1 MIWRIT
7 SRESDVFALHSSK
20 SSYTH
25 TFAHTHQVLVQQF
38 DILDTMS
45 PQGFGDFR
53 DFLSSASGFQSKQF
67 RLIENK
73 LGLSSDQRIL
83 HSGLVFTVCVYTRGG
98 GRRESERHE
107 AKTARERPSQCAVED
122 RARETISERL
132 CVGVPRRRIRGGLL
146 QAAHVDIRSI
156 VLACLQHTRAS
167 R

>member
-7 SRESDVFALHSSK
+7 SRESDVFALHSST

-107 AKTARERPSQCAVED
+107 AKTARERPSQCDCVWECLAG
-122 RARETISERL
+122 AFGGGSFRL
-132 CVGVPRRRIRGGLL
+132 PMLIF
-146 QAAHVDIRSI
+146 AASF
-156 VLACLQHTRAS
+156 
-167 R
+167 

>member
-7 SRESDVFALHSSK
+7 SRESDVFALHSST

-107 AKTARERPSQCAVED
+107 AKTARERPSQSVCVWECLAG
-122 RARETISERL
+122 AFGGGSFRL
-132 CVGVPRRRIRGGLL
+132 PMLIF
-146 QAAHVDIRSI
+146 
-156 VLACLQHTRAS
+156 AS
-167 R
+167 SF